1 MHAQT
6 ATLAHVARLAEVSQN
21 TVSRVIRNKGPIA
34 PQTRQRVMEA
44 IEQLGYVPNRAAG
57 SLASSSSMII
67 GVLLPSLSN
76 IVFPEVLRGIHAGL
90 VDTPYQPMIGVTDY
104 DPLQEQRL
112 LASLLAWQPA
122 AIITTGFDHTVAA
135 RQMLENSRV
144 RVAELME
151 IDDRPIDIAVGL
163 SHRSAGRQAAHHLVS
178 RGYRRIG
185 YVGHD
190 WTTDRRAH
198 VRYLG
203 LVEGL
208 ADHGLSLIAERRIA
222 GQSSTLAGRDTLA
235 ALLAQEQAPDAIA
248 FSNDDMAVG
257 GFMHCMGAGLA
268 VPEQIALFGFNGLE
282 IGQALPRPLSTIL
295 SNRFLIGKTAVER
308 LLASPERSA
317 TRETIDTGFSIIPG
331 ATA

>member
-1 MHAQT
+1 MQPET
-6 ATLAHVARLAEVSQN
+6 PTLAHVARLAEVSEN
-21 TVSRVIRNKGPIA
+21 TVSRVIRNKGAIA
-34 PQTRQRVMEA
+34 PDTRVRVLKA

-76 IVFPEVLRGIHAGL
+76 IVFPEVLRGIHAAL
-90 VDTPYQPMIGVTDY
+90 IETPYQPMIGVTDY
-104 DPLQEQRL
+104 DPLQEQKL

-122 AIITTGFDHTVAA
+122 AIITTGFEHTDATH
-135 RQMLENSRV
+135 RMLENSRV

-151 IDDRPIDIAVGL
+151 IDDKPIDIAVGL

-178 RGYRRIG
+178 RGYRKIG

-208 ADHGLSLIAERRIA
+208 ADHGLSLVAQRRVD
-222 GQSSTLAGRDTLA
+222 GPSSTLAGRDTLA
-235 ALLAQEQAPDAIA
+235 ALMAEGRALDAVA

-257 GFMHCMGAGLA
+257 GFMHCMAAGIS
-268 VPEQIALFGFNGLE
+268 VPEQLALFGFNGLE

-308 LLASPERSA
+308 LLASPERS
-317 TRETIDTGFSIIPG
+317 TMRETIDTGFSIIPG

>member
-1 MHAQT
+1 MQPET
-6 ATLAHVARLAEVSQN
+6 PTLAHVARLAEVSEN
-21 TVSRVIRNKGPIA
+21 TVSRVIRNKGAIA
-34 PQTRQRVMEA
+34 PDTRVRVLKA

-76 IVFPEVLRGIHAGL
+76 IVFPEVLRGIHAAL
-90 VDTPYQPMIGVTDY
+90 IETPYQPMIGVTDY
-104 DPLQEQRL
+104 DPLQEQKL

-122 AIITTGFDHTVAA
+122 AIITTGFEHTDATH
-135 RQMLENSRV
+135 RMLENSRV

-151 IDDRPIDIAVGL
+151 IDDKPIDIAVGL

-178 RGYRRIG
+178 RGYRKIG

-208 ADHGLSLIAERRIA
+208 ADHGLSLVAERRVD
-222 GQSSTLAGRDTLA
+222 GPSSTLAGRDTLA
-235 ALLAQEQAPDAIA
+235 ALMAEGRALDAVA

-257 GFMHCMGAGLA
+257 GFMHCMAAGIS
-268 VPEQIALFGFNGLE
+268 VPEQLALFGFNGLE

-317 TRETIDTGFSIIPG
+317 MRETIDTGFSIIPG